1 LVLSGWFVLTAADSG
16 KKGNIQPILYEVAMK
31 RGVVVHLAC
40 PVESVSDSGPSV
52 VLSNGDIV
60 KGDVIV
66 ATDSMSWEL
75 WASPSTKAD
84 LGNTSLVS
92 GDAYK

>member
-1 LVLSGWFVLTAADSG
+1 LYLWLLIVEREANFQS
-16 KKGNIQPILYEVAMK
+16 ILYEAAMS
-31 RGVVVHLAC
+31 GVVVRLAC
-40 PVESVSDSGPSV
+40 PVEIANDSGPSV
-52 VLSNGDIV
+52 TLSNGDIV

-75 WASPSTKAD
+75 WASPSTETD

-92 GDAYK
+92 GDAYKWIGFGD

>member
-1 LVLSGWFVLTAADSG
+1 
-16 KKGNIQPILYEVAMK
+16 
-31 RGVVVHLAC
+31 
-40 PVESVSDSGPSV
+40 
-52 VLSNGDIV
+52 V

-75 WASPSTKAD
+75 WASPSTEAD